1 MENHPPNRGMWNQ
14 EQSHTTRISQCFRIA
29 KRPSENAPNFSTPFP
44 QRSKDSMA
52 TESHPHRTSFSRIPL
67 MELSANTPPPPK
79 RLKLGFESSH
89 VVNPCGMMTTSFPS
103 PSFSL
108 DTEEVTNASDPF
120 VTPLKDALSYGGGCS
135 TSSLLDDEID
145 DSVLEEIDAICEQTV
160 RKAACQTPNT
170 SMTQTPTKDNYQS
183 NSSLLD
189 DDEIDDSV
197 LEEIDAICEQSA
209 RKIACQTPST
219 SVTQTSSKDN
229 KSSDL
234 KAEFDSRAVKMS
246 EPGSEVKLE
255 VSEETT
261 VAADPAL
268 ITSMP
273 EECSKYM
280 QSLNDR
286 QRDAACSD
294 ISTPLMVIA
303 GPGSGKTSTM
313 VGRVLVLLNEG
324 LHPSNI
330 LAMTFTTA
338 ATAEMRERI
347 GKSAGKK
354 AAKEITIS
362 TFHSFSLQLCRMHAD
377 KLQRTSEFSV
387 YGHGQQRRA
396 IIEAVRLY
404 EEGKNGS
411 STSGACESAE
421 GQSGAGAG
429 AVRPE
434 YAKDISKKWQ
444 KYVTQAKASGRTP
457 EECRKMGNEIGAKI
471 LGNYSDILKACDAL
485 DYHDLISCSVTLL
498 SDFPEVFK
506 ECQDTWKAIIV
517 DEFQDTST
525 MQYKLL
531 RMLGSHNHITIVG
544 DDDQSIFGFNGA
556 DSSGFESFRRDFPN
570 YKEVRLIKNYRS
582 SRHIVEAASSIIKN
596 NTKRCQ
602 SKSISSE
609 NSQGSKITVK
619 ECHNEEA
626 QCAFVI
632 DKIIEITNDGST
644 PCCSHGDIAILY
656 RRQVS
661 GKVFQNAF
669 RQRKIPFNVHG
680 VAFYRKKVVRII
692 LAMLRTTFPECDD
705 LSYRRVFKALL
716 PFEKEEKKRVID
728 HIDKISTSRKCSF
741 ISAATDIFS
750 AKISGTFKR
759 NQLTQ
764 GRKVLQT
771 LDMVAKLVDR
781 EQSLSA
787 VVTCV
792 ANMIPQKYLLEQRA
806 VVDNDGGKLLNED
819 NDLRSVLQYLMDDVA
834 EFLST
839 HCITTGEEVD
849 AIKEKKGCNQL
860 NSFINYISER
870 ETENFRLR
878 RHDNQNSVTLTT
890 IHQSKG
896 LEWDVVFIIKANDN
910 EIPLLHESN
919 GTASEGG
926 TSLEEERRL
935 LYVAMTRARKKLF
948 FLYVTVD
955 SNWQVL
961 QPSRFLKE
969 IPSHLLQVDFSIN
982 DCRQVHQNLPN
993 KTEQSVSNFGTELKH
1008 EDNKSTDN
1016 NMMNIPV
1023 DDATE
1028 ESLEAACALDGNN
1041 FLKRFDVEVRS
1052 VVSHLF
1058 HNWAKKQAFQ
1068 DPKRLI
1074 DKVRFVTG
1082 ERLASKKEKHKDVL
1096 RALKSSLT
1104 SEEAFQYAEH
1114 VLRWEKLPA
1123 DTRAHI
1129 MREKQEHF
1137 QKLRIENSMGTSEAT
1152 SKQISFLHSLG
1163 CTVVPTS
1170 RLHAS
1175 RLIEQYKSL

>member
-1 MENHPPNRGMWNQ
+1 MRRKMENHPPNRGMWNQ

-29 KRPSENAPNFSTPFP
+29 KRPSENAANSPTPFP
-44 QRSKDSMA
+44 KRSKESMG
-52 TESHPHRTSFSRIPL
+52 TESISHRSSFKRTPL
-67 MELSANTPPPPK
+67 MELSANTPPHK
-79 RLKLGFESSH
+79 RFKPGFESSR
-89 VVNPCGMMTTSFPS
+89 VGMCIPA
-103 PSFSL
+103 PDFSL
-108 DTEEVTNASDPF
+108 DKEVSADDRVSSDPF
-120 VTPLKDALSYGGGCS
+120 VTPLKDESVRVSLSYGGGCS

-145 DSVLEEIDAICEQTV
+145 DSILEEIDAICEQSV

-170 SMTQTPTKDNYQS
+170 SMTETPSRDYQS
-183 NSSLLD
+183 SSSLLD
-189 DDEIDDSV
+189 DDIDDSV
-197 LEEIDAICEQSA
+197 LEEIDAICEESA

-219 SVTQTSSKDN
+219 TSMTQTPSKDN

-234 KAEFDSRAVKMS
+234 EGGLDSRGVKMFKPDS
-246 EPGSEVKLE
+246 NVKLE
-255 VSEETT
+255 FNKETS

-324 LHPSNI
+324 LQPSNI

-411 STSGACESAE
+411 STSAACESAE
-421 GQSGAGAG
+421 GHSGAGAG
-429 AVRPE
+429 AVCPE
-434 YAKDISKKWQ
+434 YAKDRSKKWQ

-556 DSSGFESFRRDFPN
+556 DSSGFDSFRRDFPN
-570 YKEVRLIKNYRS
+570 YKE
-582 SRHIVEAASSIIKN
+582 
-596 NTKRCQ
+596 
-602 SKSISSE
+602 
-609 NSQGSKITVK
+609 ITVK

-632 DKIIEITNDGST
+632 DKIIEITNDASA

-680 VAFYRKKVVRII
+680 VAFYRKKVVRVI
-692 LAMLRTTFPECDD
+692 LAMLRTTFSECDD
-705 LSYRRVFKALL
+705 TSYRRVFKALL

-741 ISAATDIFS
+741 IIAANDIFS

-839 HCITTGEEVD
+839 HCTTTGEEVD
-849 AIKEKKGCNQL
+849 AIKKKKGCNQL

-969 IPSHLLQVDFSIN
+969 IPSHLLQGDLSIN
-982 DCRQVHQNLPN
+982 DCRKVHQNLPN
-993 KTEQSVSNFGTELKH
+993 KTEQSVSDFGTELKH
-1008 EDNKSTDN
+1008 EDNKPTDN

-1028 ESLEAACALDGNN
+1028 ESIEAACALNGNN

-1074 DKVRFVTG
+1074 DKVGFVIG
-1082 ERLASKKEKHKDVL
+1082 ERLAIKKEKHKGVL

-1104 SEEAFQYAEH
+1104 SDEAFQYAEH
-1114 VLRWEKLPA
+1114 VLRWEQLPA

-1129 MREKQEHF
+1129 VREKQEHF

-1152 SKQISFLHSLG
+1152 SKQIAFLHSLG

>member
-1 MENHPPNRGMWNQ
+1 MENHPPNRGIWNL
-14 EQSHTTRISQCFRIA
+14 EYSHGRISQNFRTA
-29 KRPSENAPNFSTPFP
+29 KPLFDRKRPSEDAATFSNPLP
-44 QRSKDSMA
+44 QRTKDSMG
-52 TESHPHRTSFSRIPL
+52 TESHVRHLNFDRIPL
-67 MELSANTPPPPK
+67 MELSANTPYK
-79 RLKLGFESSH
+79 RLKPAFEPSDDGYRR
-89 VVNPCGMMTTSFPS
+89 GMSIPS
-103 PSFSL
+103 PSFDL
-108 DTEEVTNASDPF
+108 NEEVVNAFQTEISANNGISSGSF
-120 VTPLKDALSYGGGCS
+120 VTPQKEPERVTLTYDCS
-135 TSSLLDDEID
+135 TSSLLDDEFD
-145 DSVLEEIDAICEQTV
+145 ESFLEEID
-160 RKAACQTPNT
+160 R
-170 SMTQTPTKDNYQS
+170 
-183 NSSLLD
+183 
-189 DDEIDDSV
+189 
-197 LEEIDAICEQSA
+197 ICEQSA
-209 RKIACQTPST
+209 RRKECQTPST
-219 SVTQTSSKDN
+219 SIALTPSQDDKN
-229 KSSDL
+229 SDL
-234 KAEFDSRAVKMS
+234 KAGLDSSAVEKP
-246 EPGSEVKLE
+246 EPNSNVKLE
-255 VSEETT
+255 LDEETT
-261 VAADPAL
+261 IAADPAL
-268 ITSMP
+268 ISCMP
-273 EECSKYM
+273 DECTKYM

-294 ISTPLMVIA
+294 VSTPLMVIA

-313 VGRVLVLLNEG
+313 VGRVLVMLNEG

-338 ATAEMRERI
+338 ATSEMRERI

-354 AAKEITIS
+354 AAKDITIS

-404 EEGKNGS
+404 EEEKKTGS
-411 STSGACESAE
+411 NTSGACESGE
-421 GQSGAGAG
+421 GQNGAGAG
-429 AVRPE
+429 AVCPE
-434 YAKDISKKWQ
+434 YARDISKKWQ
-444 KYVTQAKASGRTP
+444 KFVTQGKASGRTP

-471 LGNYSDILKACDAL
+471 LGNYNDILKACDAL

-556 DSSGFESFRRDFPN
+556 DSSGFDSFRRDFPN

-582 SRHIVEAASSIIKN
+582 SRHIVEAASSIIKK

-680 VAFYRKKVVRII
+680 VAFYRKKVVQII
-692 LAMLRTTFPECDD
+692 LAMLRTTLSECDD
-705 LSYRRVFKALL
+705 ASYRRVFKALL
-716 PFEKEEKKRVID
+716 PFEKEEKKRVTEY
-728 HIDKISTSRKCSF
+728 IDKISTSRKCSF
-741 ISAATDIFS
+741 ISAASDIFS

-759 NQLTQ
+759 NQLAQ

-771 LDMVAKLVDR
+771 LGMIAKLVNR

-792 ANMIPQKYLLEQRA
+792 ANMIPQKYLLEKRA

-834 EFLST
+834 EFIST
-839 HCITTGEEVD
+839 HCTTTGGEAD
-849 AIKEKKGCNQL
+849 AIQEKKGCNQL

-870 ETENFRLR
+870 ETENFRSR
-878 RHDNQNSVTLTT
+878 RHDNENSVTLTT

-896 LEWDVVFIIKANDN
+896 LEWDVVFIVKANEN
-910 EIPLLHESN
+910 EIPLLHESS
-919 GTASEGG
+919 GTASENG

-969 IPSHLLQVDFSIN
+969 IPGHLLQGDLSIS
-982 DCRQVHQNLPN
+982 DCRNVHQNLPN
-993 KTEQSVSNFGTELKH
+993 KTEQSVSNFGTEIKH
-1008 EDNKSTDN
+1008 EDYKPTDN
-1016 NMMNIPV
+1016 DVMNIQV
-1023 DDATE
+1023 DDATK
-1028 ESLEAACALDGNN
+1028 ESTEVAYGLDGNN

-1068 DPKRLI
+1068 EPKRLI
-1074 DKVRFVTG
+1074 DKVRFVIG
-1082 ERLASKKEKHKDVL
+1082 ERLAIKKEKHKDVL
-1096 RALKSSLT
+1096 RALKSSLA

-1114 VLRWEKLPA
+1114 VLRWEQLPA

-1152 SKQISFLHSLG
+1152 SKQIAFLQSLG

>member
-14 EQSHTTRISQCFRIA
+14 ENSHTRITQSFRIA
-29 KRPSENAPNFSTPFP
+29 KRPSENAANSSTPFP
-44 QRSKDSMA
+44 KRSKESMG
-52 TESHPHRTSFSRIPL
+52 TESISHRSSFKRTPL
-67 MELSANTPPPPK
+67 MELSANTPPHK
-79 RLKLGFESSH
+79 RFKPGFESSR
-89 VVNPCGMMTTSFPS
+89 VGMCIPA
-103 PSFSL
+103 PDFSL
-108 DTEEVTNASDPF
+108 DKEVSADDRVSSDPF
-120 VTPLKDALSYGGGCS
+120 VTPLKDESVRVSLSYGGGCS

-145 DSVLEEIDAICEQTV
+145 DSILEEIDAICEQSV

-170 SMTQTPTKDNYQS
+170 SMTETPSRDYQS
-183 NSSLLD
+183 SSSLLD
-189 DDEIDDSV
+189 DDIDDSV
-197 LEEIDAICEQSA
+197 LEEIDAICEESA

-219 SVTQTSSKDN
+219 TSMTQTPSKDN

-234 KAEFDSRAVKMS
+234 EGGLDSRGVKMFKPDS
-246 EPGSEVKLE
+246 NVKLE
-255 VSEETT
+255 FNKETS

-324 LHPSNI
+324 LQPSNI

-411 STSGACESAE
+411 STSAACESAE
-421 GQSGAGAG
+421 GHSGAGAG
-429 AVRPE
+429 AVCPE
-434 YAKDISKKWQ
+434 YAKDRSKKWQ

-556 DSSGFESFRRDFPN
+556 DSSGFDSFRRDFPN
-570 YKEVRLIKNYRS
+570 YKE
-582 SRHIVEAASSIIKN
+582 
-596 NTKRCQ
+596 
-602 SKSISSE
+602 
-609 NSQGSKITVK
+609 ITVK

-632 DKIIEITNDGST
+632 DKIIEITNDASA

-680 VAFYRKKVVRII
+680 VAFYRKKVVRVI
-692 LAMLRTTFPECDD
+692 LAMLRTTFSECDD
-705 LSYRRVFKALL
+705 TSYRRVFKALL

-741 ISAATDIFS
+741 IIAANDIFS

-839 HCITTGEEVD
+839 HCTTTGEEVD
-849 AIKEKKGCNQL
+849 AIKKKKGCNQL

-969 IPSHLLQVDFSIN
+969 IPSHLLQGDLSIN
-982 DCRQVHQNLPN
+982 DCRKVHQNLPN
-993 KTEQSVSNFGTELKH
+993 KTEQSVSDFGTELKH
-1008 EDNKSTDN
+1008 EDNKPTDN

-1028 ESLEAACALDGNN
+1028 ESIEAACALNGNN

-1074 DKVRFVTG
+1074 DKVGFVIG
-1082 ERLASKKEKHKDVL
+1082 ERLAIKKEKHKGVL

-1104 SEEAFQYAEH
+1104 SDEAFQYAEH
-1114 VLRWEKLPA
+1114 VLRWEQLPA

-1129 MREKQEHF
+1129 VREKQEHF

-1152 SKQISFLHSLG
+1152 SKQIAFLHSLG

>member
-1 MENHPPNRGMWNQ
+1 MENNPPNRGMWNQ
-14 EQSHTTRISQCFRIA
+14 EQSHTRITQSFRVA
-29 KRPSENAPNFSTPFP
+29 KRSSENASNFSTPFP
-44 QRSKDSMA
+44 KRIKESMA
-52 TESHPHRTSFSRIPL
+52 TESHSHRSSFSRIPL
-67 MELSANTPPPPK
+67 MELSANTPPPK
-79 RLKLGFESSH
+79 RLKPGFESSRAGG
-89 VVNPCGMMTTSFPS
+89 NPCGITSIPS

-108 DTEEVTNASDPF
+108 DKEVISASDPF
-120 VTPLKDALSYGGGCS
+120 VTPLKDESERAALSSYGGFS

-145 DSVLEEIDAICEQTV
+145 DSFLEEIDAICEQSV
-160 RKAACQTPNT
+160 RKAACPTPDT
-170 SMTQTPTKDNYQS
+170 SIVRTPSRDYQS

-189 DDEIDDSV
+189 DDIDDSV

-219 SVTQTSSKDN
+219 SMTQTPSKDK

-234 KAEFDSRAVKMS
+234 TAELDSRDVKVL
-246 EPGSEVKLE
+246 EPASEVKLE
-255 VSEETT
+255 LNEETN

-273 EECSKYM
+273 EECSKYL

-313 VGRVLVLLNEG
+313 VGRVLVLLSEG
-324 LHPSNI
+324 LQPSNI

-421 GQSGAGAG
+421 GLSGAGAG
-429 AVRPE
+429 AVCPE
-434 YAKDISKKWQ
+434 YAKDRSKKWQ

-471 LGNYSDILKACDAL
+471 LGNYSDILKACNAL

-556 DSSGFESFRRDFPN
+556 DSSGFDSFRRDFPN
-570 YKEVRLIKNYRS
+570 YKE
-582 SRHIVEAASSIIKN
+582 
-596 NTKRCQ
+596 
-602 SKSISSE
+602 
-609 NSQGSKITVK
+609 ITVK

-692 LAMLRTTFPECDD
+692 LAMLRTTLPECDD

-839 HCITTGEEVD
+839 HCTTTEEEVD
-849 AIKEKKGCNQL
+849 AVKEKKGCNQL

-969 IPSHLLQVDFSIN
+969 IPNHLLQGDLSIN
-982 DCRQVHQNLPN
+982 DCRQVHQNLSN

-1008 EDNKSTDN
+1008 EDDKPTEN

-1028 ESLEAACALDGNN
+1028 ESLEAACALNGNN

-1074 DKVRFVTG
+1074 DKVRFVIG
-1082 ERLASKKEKHKDVL
+1082 ERLAIKKEKHKDVL
-1096 RALKSSLT
+1096 RALKSSLI
-1104 SEEAFQYAEH
+1104 SDEAFQYAEH
-1114 VLRWEKLPA
+1114 VLRWEQLPA

-1152 SKQISFLHSLG
+1152 SKQIAFLHSLG

>member
-1 MENHPPNRGMWNQ
+1 MENHPPNRGIWNQ
-14 EQSHTTRISQCFRIA
+14 EYSNGRISQSFRIA
-29 KRPSENAPNFSTPFP
+29 KPLLDRKRPFENAANFSTPP
-44 QRSKDSMA
+44 QRIKDSMG
-52 TESHPHRTSFSRIPL
+52 TGSLVRQSSFSRIPL
-67 MELSANTPPPPK
+67 MELSENTPYK
-79 RLKLGFESSH
+79 RLKSGFESSD
-89 VVNPCGMMTTSFPS
+89 VSKPCGMSIPS
-103 PSFSL
+103 PRFGL
-108 DTEEVTNASDPF
+108 DEEVKNGFQTEGFADNGTSPGPF
-120 VTPLKDALSYGGGCS
+120 VTPLKEPERVTLSHGCS
-135 TSSLLDDEID
+135 TSSLLDDDID
-145 DSVLEEIDAICEQTV
+145 DSILEEIDAIFEQSAK
-160 RKAACQTPNT
+160 KAASQTPNI
-170 SMTQTPTKDNYQS
+170 SISQTP
-183 NSSLLD
+183 
-189 DDEIDDSV
+189 
-197 LEEIDAICEQSA
+197 
-209 RKIACQTPST
+209 
-219 SVTQTSSKDN
+219 SKDN
-229 KSSDL
+229 KNNDL
-234 KAEFDSRAVKMS
+234 MASLDSRAVNFS
-246 EPGSEVKLE
+246 EPESNAKLE
-255 VSEETT
+255 LNEETT
-261 VAADPAL
+261 ISADPAL
-268 ITSMP
+268 INCMP
-273 EECSKYM
+273 DECSKYM

-286 QRDAACSD
+286 QRDAACSE

-347 GKSAGKK
+347 GKFAGKK
-354 AAKEITIS
+354 AAKDITIS

-404 EEGKNGS
+404 EEEKKNGS
-411 STSGACESAE
+411 SISEACESVE
-421 GQSGAGAG
+421 GLNGAGAG
-429 AVRPE
+429 AVCPE
-434 YAKDISKKWQ
+434 YAKDRSKKWQ
-444 KYVTQAKASGRTP
+444 KYVTQGKASGRTP
-457 EECRKMGNEIGAKI
+457 EECCKMGNEIGAKI
-471 LGNYSDILKACDAL
+471 LGNYNDILKACNAL

-556 DSSGFESFRRDFPN
+556 DSSGINSFRRDFPN

-582 SRHIVEAASSIIKN
+582 SRYIVEAASSIIKN
-596 NTKRCQ
+596 NSKRCQ

-609 NSQGSKITVK
+609 NSQGSKAK
-619 ECHNEEA
+619 CHNEEA

-632 DKIIEITNDGST
+632 DKIAEITNDGST
-644 PCCSHGDIAILY
+644 PCCSYGDIAILY

-692 LAMLRTTFPECDD
+692 LAMLRTTFSDCDD
-705 LSYRRVFKALL
+705 ASYRRVFKALL
-716 PFEKEEKKRVID
+716 PFEKEEKKRVVE
-728 HIDKISTSRKCSF
+728 HIEKISTSRKCSF
-741 ISAATDIFS
+741 ISAANDIFR

-834 EFLST
+834 DFLST
-839 HCITTGEEVD
+839 HHSTNEEEVD
-849 AIKEKKGCNQL
+849 AIKEKKCCNQL
-860 NSFINYISER
+860 YSFISVISER
-870 ETENFRLR
+870 ETENFRSR
-878 RHDNQNSVTLTT
+878 RHDNENSVTLTT

-896 LEWDVVFIIKANDN
+896 LEWDVVFIVKANEN

-919 GTASEGG
+919 GTVSESG

-969 IPSHLLQVDFSIN
+969 IPGHLLQGDLSIN
-982 DCRQVHQNLPN
+982 DCRKVHQNLPN
-993 KTEQSVSNFGTELKH
+993 TTEQSVSNFGTEIKH
-1008 EDNKSTDN
+1008 EDNKPTDN
-1016 NMMNIPV
+1016 NAMNIPV

-1028 ESLEAACALDGNN
+1028 ESIEAAYALHGNI

-1058 HNWAKKQAFQ
+1058 HTWAKKQAFQ
-1068 DPKRLI
+1068 EPKRLI
-1074 DKVRFVTG
+1074 DKVRFVIG
-1082 ERLASKKEKHKDVL
+1082 ERLAIKKNKHKDVL
-1096 RALKSSLT
+1096 RALKSLLT
-1104 SEEAFQYAEH
+1104 SEEAFQYGEH
-1114 VLRWEKLPA
+1114 VLRWEQLPA

-1129 MREKQEHF
+1129 VREKQEHF

-1152 SKQISFLHSLG
+1152 SKQIAFLHSLG

>member
-1 MENHPPNRGMWNQ
+1 MENLPPNRGMWNQ
-14 EQSHTTRISQCFRIA
+14 EYSHGRISQSFRSTKPLFDR
-29 KRPSENAPNFSTPFP
+29 KRPLENAPNSSN
-44 QRSKDSMA
+44 QRTKESSMG
-52 TESHPHRTSFSRIPL
+52 TESLAHHTNFNRTPL
-67 MELSANTPPPPK
+67 MELSTNTPYK
-79 RLKLGFESSH
+79 RLKPAFESYADG
-89 VVNPCGMMTTSFPS
+89 NPCGLTTPPRFDLDKEIINEFQTEISGDNG
-103 PSFSL
+103 FSS
-108 DTEEVTNASDPF
+108 EAF
-120 VTPLKDALSYGGGCS
+120 VTPLKEPERVTLSYGCS
-135 TSSLLDDEID
+135 TS
-145 DSVLEEIDAICEQTV
+145 
-160 RKAACQTPNT
+160 
-170 SMTQTPTKDNYQS
+170 
-183 NSSLLD
+183 SSLLD
-189 DDEIDDSV
+189 DDIDDSI
-197 LEEIDAICEQSA
+197 LEEIDLICEQSA
-209 RKIACQTPST
+209 RKTACQTPST
-219 SVTQTSSKDN
+219 SINQTPSKDN
-229 KSSDL
+229 MSSDL
-234 KAEFDSRAVKMS
+234 KAGLDAMAVKKFEQDS
-246 EPGSEVKLE
+246 NVKLKLD
-255 VSEETT
+255 EETT
-261 VAADPAL
+261 IAADPAL
-268 ITSMP
+268 LNSMP
-273 EECSKYM
+273 DECSKYIM
-280 QSLNDR
+280 SLNDR
-286 QRDAACSD
+286 QRDAACSN

-324 LHPSNI
+324 LNPSNI

-338 ATAEMRERI
+338 ATSEMRERI

-354 AAKEITIS
+354 AAKDITIS

-404 EEGKNGS
+404 EEEKKNGS
-411 STSGACESAE
+411 KTSGACESGE
-421 GQSGAGAG
+421 VLNGAGAG
-429 AVRPE
+429 AVCPE
-434 YAKDISKKWQ
+434 YAKDLSKKWQ
-444 KYVTQAKASGRTP
+444 KFVTQGKASGKTP
-457 EECRKMGNEIGAKI
+457 EQCRKMGNEIGAKI
-471 LGNYSDILKACDAL
+471 LGNYNDILKACNAL

-556 DSSGFESFRRDFPN
+556 DSSGFDSFRRDFPN
-570 YKEVRLIKNYRS
+570 YKE
-582 SRHIVEAASSIIKN
+582 
-596 NTKRCQ
+596 
-602 SKSISSE
+602 
-609 NSQGSKITVK
+609 ITVK

-661 GKVFQNAF
+661 GKVFQNSF

-680 VAFYRKKVVRII
+680 VAFYRKKVVQII
-692 LAMLRTTFPECDD
+692 LAMLKTTFSECDD
-705 LSYRRVFKALL
+705 ASYRRVFKALL
-716 PFEKEEKKRVID
+716 PFEKEEKKRVIE
-728 HIDKISTSRKCSF
+728 HIEKISTSRKCSF
-741 ISAATDIFS
+741 ISAASDIFS

-759 NQLTQ
+759 SQLTQ

-839 HCITTGEEVD
+839 HCTTNEEEVD

-870 ETENFRLR
+870 ETENFRSR
-878 RHDNQNSVTLTT
+878 RKDNENSVTLTT

-896 LEWDVVFIIKANDN
+896 LEWDIVFIVKANEN

-919 GTASEGG
+919 GNASECG

-969 IPSHLLQVDFSIN
+969 IPGHLLQGDMSVNDF
-982 DCRQVHQNLPN
+982 RKFHENLPN
-993 KTEQSVSNFGTELKH
+993 KTEQSVSSFGTDIKH
-1008 EDNKSTDN
+1008 EESKLTDN
-1016 NMMNIPV
+1016 DVMNIPV
-1023 DDATE
+1023 DDASE
-1028 ESLEAACALDGNN
+1028 ESIAAYALNGNN

-1068 DPKRLI
+1068 EPKRLI
-1074 DKVRFVTG
+1074 DKVGFVIG
-1082 ERLASKKEKHKDVL
+1082 ERLAIKKNKHKDVL

-1114 VLRWEKLPA
+1114 VLRWEQLPA
-1123 DTRAHI
+1123 DTRAQI
-1129 MREKQEHF
+1129 VREKQEHF

-1152 SKQISFLHSLG
+1152 SKQIAFLHSLG

>member
-29 KRPSENAPNFSTPFP
+29 KRPSENAANSSTPFP

-52 TESHPHRTSFSRIPL
+52 TESHAHRSSFSRIPL
-67 MELSANTPPPPK
+67 MELSANTPPPK
-79 RLKLGFESSH
+79 LLKLGFESSH
-89 VVNPCGMMTTSFPS
+89 VGDPS

-108 DTEEVTNASDPF
+108 DKEVINAPHTADKRVSLDPF
-120 VTPLKDALSYGGGCS
+120 VTPLKDESERVSLSYGGGCS

-145 DSVLEEIDAICEQTV
+145 DSILEEIDAICEQSV

-170 SMTQTPTKDNYQS
+170 SMTETPSRDYQS

-189 DDEIDDSV
+189 DEFDDSV
-197 LEEIDAICEQSA
+197 LEEIDAICEESA
-209 RKIACQTPST
+209 RKIACQTTST
-219 SVTQTSSKDN
+219 TSMTQTPSKDN

-234 KAEFDSRAVKMS
+234 EGGLDSRGVKMFK
-246 EPGSEVKLE
+246 PDSEVKLE
-255 VSEETT
+255 LNEEAS

-324 LHPSNI
+324 LQPSNI

-429 AVRPE
+429 AVCPE
-434 YAKDISKKWQ
+434 YAKDRSKKWQ

-556 DSSGFESFRRDFPN
+556 DSSGFDSFRRDFPN
-570 YKEVRLIKNYRS
+570 YKE
-582 SRHIVEAASSIIKN
+582 
-596 NTKRCQ
+596 
-602 SKSISSE
+602 
-609 NSQGSKITVK
+609 ITVK

-692 LAMLRTTFPECDD
+692 LAMLRTTFSECDD
-705 LSYRRVFKALL
+705 ASYRRVFKALL

-741 ISAATDIFS
+741 ISAASDIFS

-771 LDMVAKLVDR
+771 LGMVAKLVDR

-806 VVDNDGGKLLNED
+806 VLDNDGGKLLNED

-839 HCITTGEEVD
+839 HCTTTGEEVE
-849 AIKEKKGCNQL
+849 ATKEKKGRNQL

-896 LEWDVVFIIKANDN
+896 LEWDVVFIIRANDN

-969 IPSHLLQVDFSIN
+969 IPSHLLQGDLSIN

-993 KTEQSVSNFGTELKH
+993 KTEQSVSDFGTELKH
-1008 EDNKSTDN
+1008 EDNKPTDK

-1028 ESLEAACALDGNN
+1028 ESLEAACALNGNN
-1041 FLKRFDVEVRS
+1041 FLKRFDVEARS

-1074 DKVRFVTG
+1074 DKVRFVIG
-1082 ERLASKKEKHKDVL
+1082 ERLAIKKEKHKDVL

-1104 SEEAFQYAEH
+1104 SDEAFQYAEH
-1114 VLRWEKLPA
+1114 VLRWEQLPA

-1152 SKQISFLHSLG
+1152 SKQIAFLHSLG

>member
-1 MENHPPNRGMWNQ
+1 MENLPPNRGMWNQ
-14 EQSHTTRISQCFRIA
+14 EYSLGRISQSFRSA
-29 KRPSENAPNFSTPFP
+29 KPLLHRKRPLENASNFSNPFP
-44 QRSKDSMA
+44 QRVKESSMGA
-52 TESHPHRTSFSRIPL
+52 ESVSHHGSFNRTPL
-67 MELSANTPPPPK
+67 MELSSNITPFK
-79 RLKLGFESSH
+79 RLKPGIESSDDGCSPPCGTSTPTFRLH
-89 VVNPCGMMTTSFPS
+89 LDEEVVNAFQ
-103 PSFSL
+103 
-108 DTEEVTNASDPF
+108 TEISGDVGISSDPF
-120 VTPLKDALSYGGGCS
+120 VTPLKQPERVTLSYGCS
-135 TSSLLDDEID
+135 S
-145 DSVLEEIDAICEQTV
+145 
-160 RKAACQTPNT
+160 
-170 SMTQTPTKDNYQS
+170 
-183 NSSLLD
+183 SSLLD
-189 DDEIDDSV
+189 DDIDDSI
-197 LEEIDAICEQSA
+197 LEEIDFICEQSA
-209 RKIACQTPST
+209 GKTACQTPST
-219 SVTQTSSKDN
+219 SVIQTPYNDN

-234 KAEFDSRAVKMS
+234 KASLDSRDVEKFVS
-246 EPGSEVKLE
+246 DSNVNLKLY
-255 VSEETT
+255 EETT
-261 VAADPAL
+261 AAADPAL
-268 ITSMP
+268 INSMP
-273 EECSKYM
+273 DECSKYM
-280 QSLNDR
+280 RSLNDR
-286 QRDAACSD
+286 QRDAACSN

-313 VGRVLVLLNEG
+313 VGRVLVLLSEG

-338 ATAEMRERI
+338 ATSEMRERI

-354 AAKEITIS
+354 AAKDITIS
-362 TFHSFSLQLCRMHAD
+362 TFHSFSLQLCRMHAE
-377 KLQRTSEFSV
+377 KLERTSEFSV
-387 YGHGQQRRA
+387 YGRGQQRRA

-404 EEGKNGS
+404 EEEKKNGS
-411 STSGACESAE
+411 KGSGACESGE
-421 GQSGAGAG
+421 GLNGAG
-429 AVRPE
+429 AVCPE
-434 YAKDISKKWQ
+434 YAKDLSKKWQ
-444 KYVTQAKASGRTP
+444 KFVTQGKASGKTP

-471 LGNYSDILKACDAL
+471 LGNYNNILKACDAL

-556 DSSGFESFRRDFPN
+556 DSSGFDSFRRDFPN

-582 SRHIVEAASSIIKN
+582 SRYIVEAASSIIKN

-609 NSQGSKITVK
+609 NSQGSKIIVK

-626 QCAFVI
+626 QCAYVI

-680 VAFYRKKVVRII
+680 VAFYRKKVVQII
-692 LAMLRTTFPECDD
+692 LAMLKTTFFECDD
-705 LSYRRVFKALL
+705 ASYRRVFKALL
-716 PFEKEEKKRVID
+716 PFEKEEKKRVIEY
-728 HIDKISTSRKCSF
+728 IEKISTSRKCSF
-741 ISAATDIFS
+741 ISAANDIFS

-759 NQLTQ
+759 SQLTQ

-787 VVTCV
+787 VITCV

-819 NDLRSVLQYLMDDVA
+819 NDLRSVLQYLMDDVS

-839 HCITTGEEVD
+839 HCTTTGGEVD
-849 AIKEKKGCNQL
+849 AVKENKGCNQL

-870 ETENFRLR
+870 ETENFRSR
-878 RHDNQNSVTLTT
+878 KHDNENSVTLTT

-896 LEWDVVFIIKANDN
+896 LEWDIVFIVKANEN

-919 GTASEGG
+919 GNSSESG

-969 IPSHLLQVDFSIN
+969 IPDHLLQGDFSVN
-982 DCRQVHQNLPN
+982 DCKRVQQNLPN
-993 KTEQSVSNFGTELKH
+993 KTEQSVSSSGTEEIKH
-1008 EDNKSTDN
+1008 EESKLTDN
-1016 NMMNIPV
+1016 DVMNIPEG
-1023 DDATE
+1023 DASE
-1028 ESLEAACALDGNN
+1028 ESIAAYALNGNS

-1068 DPKRLI
+1068 EPKRLI
-1074 DKVRFVTG
+1074 DKVRFVIG
-1082 ERLASKKEKHKDVL
+1082 ERLAIKKNKHKDVL
-1096 RALKSSLT
+1096 RTLKSSLS

-1114 VLRWEKLPA
+1114 VLRWEQLPA

-1129 MREKQEHF
+1129 VREKQEHF

-1152 SKQISFLHSLG
+1152 SKQIAFLHSLG
-1163 CTVVPTS
+1163 CTVTPTS

>member
-14 EQSHTTRISQCFRIA
+14 EQSHTRISQCFRIA
-29 KRPSENAPNFSTPFP
+29 KRPSENASNFSTPFP
-44 QRSKDSMA
+44 KRIKDSMA
-52 TESHPHRTSFSRIPL
+52 TESLPHRSSFSRIPL
-67 MELSANTPPPPK
+67 MELSANTPPHK

-89 VVNPCGMMTTSFPS
+89 VVNPCGMSCN
-103 PSFSL
+103 L
-108 DTEEVTNASDPF
+108 DKEVLDASRTDVSADSRVSSDPF
-120 VTPLKDALSYGGGCS
+120 VTPLKDESERVALSCGGCS

-145 DSVLEEIDAICEQTV
+145 DSILEEIDAICEQSV
-160 RKAACQTPNT
+160 RKATCQTPNT
-170 SMTQTPTKDNYQS
+170 SVTQTPSRDYQS
-183 NSSLLD
+183 SSSLL

-219 SVTQTSSKDN
+219 SMTRTPSKDD
-229 KSSDL
+229 KSSYL
-234 KAEFDSRAVKMS
+234 KAELDSRAVKMS
-246 EPGSEVKLE
+246 EPDSEVKLE
-255 VSEETT
+255 LNEETT

-324 LHPSNI
+324 LQPSNI

-377 KLQRTSEFSV
+377 KKQRLQRTSEFSV

-421 GQSGAGAG
+421 GLSGTGAG
-429 AVRPE
+429 AVCPE
-434 YAKDISKKWQ
+434 YAKDRSKKWQ

-457 EECRKMGNEIGAKI
+457 EECHKMGNEIGAKI

-556 DSSGFESFRRDFPN
+556 DSSGFDSFRRDFPN
-570 YKEVRLIKNYRS
+570 YKE
-582 SRHIVEAASSIIKN
+582 
-596 NTKRCQ
+596 
-602 SKSISSE
+602 
-609 NSQGSKITVK
+609 ITVK

-680 VAFYRKKVVRII
+680 VAFYRKKV
-692 LAMLRTTFPECDD
+692 
-705 LSYRRVFKALL
+705 
-716 PFEKEEKKRVID
+716 ID
-728 HIDKISTSRKCSF
+728 HIDKISSSRKCSF

-771 LDMVAKLVDR
+771 LGMVAKLVDR

-792 ANMIPQKYLLEQRA
+792 ANMIPQKYLLEKRA

-834 EFLST
+834 EFLSAR
-839 HCITTGEEVD
+839 CTTLGEEVD
-849 AIKEKKGCNQL
+849 TIKEKKVCNQL
-860 NSFINYISER
+860 NSFIDYISER

-878 RHDNQNSVTLTT
+878 RHDNENSVTLTT

-969 IPSHLLQVDFSIN
+969 IPSHLLQGDVSIN
-982 DCRQVHQNLPN
+982 DCRQVHQN
-993 KTEQSVSNFGTELKH
+993 KTEQSVSNSGTELKH
-1008 EDNKSTDN
+1008 EDNKPTDN

-1023 DDATE
+1023 DDVTE
-1028 ESLEAACALDGNN
+1028 ESLEAACALNGNN

-1074 DKVRFVTG
+1074 DKVRFVIG
-1082 ERLASKKEKHKDVL
+1082 ERLAIKKEKHKDVL

-1114 VLRWEKLPA
+1114 VLRWEQLPA

-1152 SKQISFLHSLG
+1152 SKQIAFLHSLG

>member
-14 EQSHTTRISQCFRIA
+14 ESSHDRISQSFRIA
-29 KRPSENAPNFSTPFP
+29 KPLLDRKRPPENAANFSNPFP
-44 QRSKDSMA
+44 QRRKDSMG
-52 TESHPHRTSFSRIPL
+52 TESIAHHGSFNRIPL
-67 MELSANTPPPPK
+67 IELSTNTPYK
-79 RLKLGFESSH
+79 RLKLGFESSDDAY
-89 VVNPCGMMTTSFPS
+89 PCGLSTPPPRFD
-103 PSFSL
+103 L
-108 DTEEVTNASDPF
+108 DQEVINAFQTEISGKDGISSEAF
-120 VTPLKDALSYGGGCS
+120 VTPLKEPERVTLSYGCS
-135 TSSLLDDEID
+135 TSSLLDDDID
-145 DSVLEEIDAICEQTV
+145 DSILKEIDF
-160 RKAACQTPNT
+160 
-170 SMTQTPTKDNYQS
+170 
-183 NSSLLD
+183 
-189 DDEIDDSV
+189 
-197 LEEIDAICEQSA
+197 ICEQSA
-209 RKIACQTPST
+209 GKIACQTPST
-219 SVTQTSSKDN
+219 KDN
-229 KSSDL
+229 KSSDI
-234 KAEFDSRAVKMS
+234 KASLDLTAVKKF
-246 EPGSEVKLE
+246 EPDSDVKLKLN
-255 VSEETT
+255 EETT
-261 VAADPAL
+261 IAADPAL
-268 ITSMP
+268 INCMP
-273 EECSKYM
+273 DECSKYI

-324 LHPSNI
+324 LQPSNI

-338 ATAEMRERI
+338 ATSEMRERI

-354 AAKEITIS
+354 AAKDITIS

-387 YGHGQQRRA
+387 YGRGQQRRA

-404 EEGKNGS
+404 EEEKKNGS
-411 STSGACESAE
+411 RTSGACETGE
-421 GQSGAGAG
+421 GLNGAG
-429 AVRPE
+429 AVCPE
-434 YAKDISKKWQ
+434 YVKDRSKQWQ
-444 KYVTQAKASGRTP
+444 KYVTQGKASGRTP

-471 LGNYSDILKACDAL
+471 LGNYNDILKACNAL

-556 DSSGFESFRRDFPN
+556 DSSGFDSFRRDFPN

-582 SRHIVEAASSIIKN
+582 SRHIVEAASAIIKN

-609 NSQGSKITVK
+609 NSQGSKIAVK

-632 DKIIEITNDGST
+632 DKIIELTNDGSM

-669 RQRKIPFNVHG
+669 RQRKIPFNIHG

-692 LAMLRTTFPECDD
+692 LAMLRTTFSECDD
-705 LSYRRVFKALL
+705 ASYRRVFKALL
-716 PFEKEEKKRVID
+716 PFEKEEKKRVIE

-741 ISAATDIFS
+741 ISAASDIFG

-759 NQLTQ
+759 SQLTQ

-806 VVDNDGGKLLNED
+806 VVDNDGGKMLNED

-839 HCITTGEEVD
+839 HCTTTGGEAD

-860 NSFINYISER
+860 DSFINYISER
-870 ETENFRLR
+870 EAENFRSR
-878 RHDNQNSVTLTT
+878 RHDNENSVTLTT

-896 LEWDVVFIIKANDN
+896 LEWDIVFIVKANDN
-910 EIPLLHESN
+910 EIPLLHEAN
-919 GTASEGG
+919 GNASECG

-969 IPSHLLQVDFSIN
+969 IPGHLLQGDLNLN
-982 DCRQVHQNLPN
+982 DCKKVHQNLPN
-993 KTEQSVSNFGTELKH
+993 KTEQSVSSFGTEIKH
-1008 EDNKSTDN
+1008 EESKLTDN
-1016 NMMNIPV
+1016 DVMNIPV
-1023 DDATE
+1023 DDVSE
-1028 ESLEAACALDGNN
+1028 ESIEVAYAFNGNN

-1068 DPKRLI
+1068 EPKRLI
-1074 DKVRFVTG
+1074 DKVGFVIG
-1082 ERLASKKEKHKDVL
+1082 ERLAIKKNKHKDVL

-1114 VLRWEKLPA
+1114 VLRWEQLPA

-1129 MREKQEHF
+1129 VREKQEHF
-1137 QKLRIENSMGTSEAT
+1137 QKLRIENSMNTSEAT
-1152 SKQISFLHSLG
+1152 SKQIAFLHSLG
-1163 CTVVPTS
+1163 CTVAPTS

>member
-1 MENHPPNRGMWNQ
+1 MENHPPNRGMRNQ
-14 EQSHTTRISQCFRIA
+14 EHSHTRISQCFRVA
-29 KRPSENAPNFSTPFP
+29 KRPSENASNFSTPFP
-44 QRSKDSMA
+44 KRIKESMA
-52 TESHPHRTSFSRIPL
+52 TESLPHTFKRVPL
-67 MELSANTPPPPK
+67 MELSTNTTPHK
-79 RLKLGFESSH
+79 RLKVGFESSH
-89 VVNPCGMMTTSFPS
+89 VGGVSIPS
-103 PSFSL
+103 PDFSL
-108 DTEEVTNASDPF
+108 DKEVLDASRSEVSSDTF
-120 VTPLKDALSYGGGCS
+120 VTPLKEESERVSLSYGGCS

-145 DSVLEEIDAICEQTV
+145 DSI
-160 RKAACQTPNT
+160 
-170 SMTQTPTKDNYQS
+170 
-183 NSSLLD
+183 
-189 DDEIDDSV
+189 

-209 RKIACQTPST
+209 RKIAKIACQTPST
-219 SVTQTSSKDN
+219 SINLTPLKDN
-229 KSSDL
+229 ECSDL
-234 KAEFDSRAVKMS
+234 KVDLGFSAVKMS
-246 EPGSEVKLE
+246 EPDSEVKLE
-255 VSEETT
+255 LNEEAT

-268 ITSMP
+268 INSMP

-313 VGRVLVLLNEG
+313 VGRVLVLLSEG
-324 LHPSNI
+324 LLPSNI

-411 STSGACESAE
+411 STSVACESAE
-421 GQSGAGAG
+421 ALNGAGAG
-429 AVRPE
+429 AVCPE
-434 YAKDISKKWQ
+434 YVKDRSKKWQ
-444 KYVTQAKASGRTP
+444 KYVTQAKASGRTS

-471 LGNYSDILKACDAL
+471 LGNYSDILKECDAL

-556 DSSGFESFRRDFPN
+556 DSSGFDSFRRDFPN

-602 SKSISSE
+602 SKSISAE
-609 NSQGSKITVK
+609 NSQGSKVTVK

-632 DKIIEITNDGST
+632 DKIIEMTNDASM

-680 VAFYRKKVVRII
+680 VAFYRKKVVVRII
-692 LAMLRTTFPECDD
+692 LAMLRTTFSECDD
-705 LSYRRVFKALL
+705 ASYRRVFKALL

-741 ISAATDIFS
+741 ILAASDIFS

-771 LDMVAKLVDR
+771 LDMIAKLVDR

-792 ANMIPQKYLLEQRA
+792 ANMIPQKYLLEKRA

-834 EFLST
+834 EFIST
-839 HCITTGEEVD
+839 YCTTTGEEVD
-849 AIKEKKGCNQL
+849 EIKEKKGCNQL
-860 NSFINYISER
+860 NSFVNYISER

-878 RHDNQNSVTLTT
+878 RHDNENSVTLTT

-969 IPSHLLQVDFSIN
+969 IPSHLLQGDLSIN
-982 DCRQVHQNLPN
+982 DCRQVNQNLPN

-1008 EDNKSTDN
+1008 EDNKPTDN

-1028 ESLEAACALDGNN
+1028 ESIEAACALNGNN

-1074 DKVRFVTG
+1074 DKVRFVVG
-1082 ERLASKKEKHKDVL
+1082 ERLAIKKEKHKDVL
-1096 RALKSSLT
+1096 RELKSSLT

-1152 SKQISFLHSLG
+1152 SKQIAFLHSLG

>member
-1 MENHPPNRGMWNQ
+1 MENHPPNRGIWNQ
-14 EQSHTTRISQCFRIA
+14 EYSHGRISQSFRIA
-29 KRPSENAPNFSTPFP
+29 KPLLDRKRPSEDAANFSYPSP
-44 QRSKDSMA
+44 QRIKDSMGGG
-52 TESHPHRTSFSRIPL
+52 SHVRHSNSNRIPL
-67 MELSANTPPPPK
+67 MELSENTPHK
-79 RLKLGFESSH
+79 RLKLGVESSDDGYPRG
-89 VVNPCGMMTTSFPS
+89 VSIPS
-103 PSFSL
+103 HRCDL
-108 DTEEVTNASDPF
+108 DEEITNASQTGNGISPDSF
-120 VTPLKDALSYGGGCS
+120 VTPLKEPERVTLSYDCS
-135 TSSLLDDEID
+135 TSSLLDDD
-145 DSVLEEIDAICEQTV
+145 DFDESILAEIDAIIEQSA

-170 SMTQTPTKDNYQS
+170 SMTQTP
-183 NSSLLD
+183 SSD
-189 DDEIDDSV
+189 D
-197 LEEIDAICEQSA
+197 
-209 RKIACQTPST
+209 K
-219 SVTQTSSKDN
+219 N
-229 KSSDL
+229 SDL
-234 KAEFDSRAVKMS
+234 KASFVSNAVDFHEQDSNAKV
-246 EPGSEVKLE
+246 ELN
-255 VSEETT
+255 EETT
-261 VAADPAL
+261 IAADPAS
-268 ITSMP
+268 INIMP
-273 EECSKYM
+273 DECSKYM

-286 QRDAACSD
+286 QRDAACSN
-294 ISTPLMVIA
+294 IATPLMVIA

-338 ATAEMRERI
+338 ATSEMRERI

-404 EEGKNGS
+404 EEEKKNGC
-411 STSGACESAE
+411 STSGACE
-421 GQSGAGAG
+421 GMNGAGAG
-429 AVRPE
+429 AVCPE
-434 YAKDISKKWQ
+434 YAKDLSKKWQ
-444 KYVTQAKASGRTP
+444 KYVTQGKASGRTP

-471 LGNYSDILKACDAL
+471 LGNYNDILKACNAL

-506 ECQDTWKAIIV
+506 ECQETWKAIIV

-531 RMLGSHNHITIVG
+531 RMLGTHNHITIVG

-556 DSSGFESFRRDFPN
+556 DSSGFDSFRRDFPN

-609 NSQGSKITVK
+609 NSQGSKASFELITVK

-626 QCAFVI
+626 QCAYVI
-632 DKIIEITNDGST
+632 DKIMEITSDGST
-644 PCCSHGDIAILY
+644 PRSHGDIAILY

-669 RQRKIPFNVHG
+669 RERKIPFNVHG

-692 LAMLRTTFPECDD
+692 LAMLRTTFSECDD
-705 LSYRRVFKALL
+705 ASYRRVFKALL
-716 PFEKEEKKRVID
+716 PFEKEEKKKVIE

-741 ISAATDIFS
+741 ISAASDIFS

-834 EFLST
+834 EFIST
-839 HCITTGEEVD
+839 HCTTTGEEVD
-849 AIKEKKGCNQL
+849 GIKEKKGCNQL

-870 ETENFRLR
+870 ETENFRSR
-878 RHDNQNSVTLTT
+878 RHNNENSVTLTT

-896 LEWDVVFIIKANDN
+896 LEWDVVFIVKANEN

-919 GTASEGG
+919 GTASESG

-955 SNWQVL
+955 SNWQML

-969 IPSHLLQVDFSIN
+969 IPGHLLQGDLSIN
-982 DCRQVHQNLPN
+982 DCRKVHQNLPN
-993 KTEQSVSNFGTELKH
+993 KTEQSVSNFGTEIKH
-1008 EDNKSTDN
+1008 EDIKPADN
-1016 NMMNIPV
+1016 DMMNIPV

-1028 ESLEAACALDGNN
+1028 ESIQAAYTSNGNN

-1074 DKVRFVTG
+1074 DKVRFVIG
-1082 ERLASKKEKHKDVL
+1082 ERLAIKKNKHKDVL

-1114 VLRWEKLPA
+1114 VLRWEQLPA

-1129 MREKQEHF
+1129 VREKQEHF

-1152 SKQISFLHSLG
+1152 SKQIAFLHSLG

>member
-1 MENHPPNRGMWNQ
+1 MENNPRTEECGIKSRVIPDHSKLQGRGKVI
-14 EQSHTTRISQCFRIA
+14 T
-29 KRPSENAPNFSTPFP
+29 ENASNFSTPFP
-44 QRSKDSMA
+44 K
-52 TESHPHRTSFSRIPL
+52 RIPL
-67 MELSANTPPPPK
+67 MELSANTPPPK
-79 RLKLGFESSH
+79 RLKPGFESSRAGG
-89 VVNPCGMMTTSFPS
+89 NPCGITSIPS

-108 DTEEVTNASDPF
+108 DKEVISASDPF
-120 VTPLKDALSYGGGCS
+120 VTPLKDESERAALSSYGGFS

-145 DSVLEEIDAICEQTV
+145 DSFLEEIDAICEQSV
-160 RKAACQTPNT
+160 RKAACPTPDT
-170 SMTQTPTKDNYQS
+170 SIVRTPSRDYQS

-189 DDEIDDSV
+189 DDIDDSV

-219 SVTQTSSKDN
+219 SMTQTPSKDK

-234 KAEFDSRAVKMS
+234 TAELDSRDVKVL
-246 EPGSEVKLE
+246 EPASEVKLE
-255 VSEETT
+255 LNEETN

-273 EECSKYM
+273 EECSKYL

-313 VGRVLVLLNEG
+313 VGRVLVLLSEG
-324 LHPSNI
+324 LQPSNI

-421 GQSGAGAG
+421 GLSGAGAG
-429 AVRPE
+429 AVCPE
-434 YAKDISKKWQ
+434 YAKDRSKKWQ

-471 LGNYSDILKACDAL
+471 LGNYSDILKACNAL

-556 DSSGFESFRRDFPN
+556 DSSGFDSFRRDFPN
-570 YKEVRLIKNYRS
+570 YKE
-582 SRHIVEAASSIIKN
+582 
-596 NTKRCQ
+596 
-602 SKSISSE
+602 
-609 NSQGSKITVK
+609 ITVK

-692 LAMLRTTFPECDD
+692 LAMLRTTLPECDD

-839 HCITTGEEVD
+839 HCTTTEEEVD
-849 AIKEKKGCNQL
+849 AVKEKKGCNQL

-969 IPSHLLQVDFSIN
+969 IPNHLLQGDLSIN
-982 DCRQVHQNLPN
+982 DCRQVHQNLSN

-1008 EDNKSTDN
+1008 EDDKPTEN

-1028 ESLEAACALDGNN
+1028 ESLEAACALNGNN

-1074 DKVRFVTG
+1074 DKVRFVIG
-1082 ERLASKKEKHKDVL
+1082 ERLAIKKEKHKDVL
-1096 RALKSSLT
+1096 RALKSSLI
-1104 SEEAFQYAEH
+1104 SDEAFQYAEH
-1114 VLRWEKLPA
+1114 VLRWEQLPA

-1152 SKQISFLHSLG
+1152 SKQIAFLHSLG

>member
-1 MENHPPNRGMWNQ
+1 
-14 EQSHTTRISQCFRIA
+14 
-29 KRPSENAPNFSTPFP
+29 
-44 QRSKDSMA
+44 MA
-52 TESHPHRTSFSRIPL
+52 TESLPHRSSFSRIPL
-67 MELSANTPPPPK
+67 MELSANTPPHK

-89 VVNPCGMMTTSFPS
+89 VVNPCGMSCN
-103 PSFSL
+103 L
-108 DTEEVTNASDPF
+108 DKEVLDASRTDVSADSRVSSDPF
-120 VTPLKDALSYGGGCS
+120 VTPLKDESERVALSCGGCS

-145 DSVLEEIDAICEQTV
+145 DSILEEIDAICEQSV
-160 RKAACQTPNT
+160 RKATCQTPNT
-170 SMTQTPTKDNYQS
+170 SVTQTPSRDYQS
-183 NSSLLD
+183 SSSLL

-219 SVTQTSSKDN
+219 SMTRTPSKDD
-229 KSSDL
+229 KSSYL
-234 KAEFDSRAVKMS
+234 KAELDSRAVKMS
-246 EPGSEVKLE
+246 EPDSEVKLE
-255 VSEETT
+255 LNEETT

-324 LHPSNI
+324 LQPSNI

-421 GQSGAGAG
+421 GLSGTGAG
-429 AVRPE
+429 AVCPE
-434 YAKDISKKWQ
+434 YAKDRSKKWQ

-457 EECRKMGNEIGAKI
+457 EECHKMGNEIGAKI

-556 DSSGFESFRRDFPN
+556 DSSGFDSFRRDFPN

-692 LAMLRTTFPECDD
+692 LAMLRTTFSECDD
-705 LSYRRVFKALL
+705 ASYRRVFKALL

-728 HIDKISTSRKCSF
+728 HIDKISSSRKCSF

-771 LDMVAKLVDR
+771 LGMVAKLVDR

-792 ANMIPQKYLLEQRA
+792 ANMIPQKYLLEKRA

-834 EFLST
+834 EFLSAR
-839 HCITTGEEVD
+839 CTTLGEEVD
-849 AIKEKKGCNQL
+849 TIKEKKVCNQL
-860 NSFINYISER
+860 NSFIDYISER

-878 RHDNQNSVTLTT
+878 RHDNENSVTLTT

-969 IPSHLLQVDFSIN
+969 IPSHLLQGDVSIN
-982 DCRQVHQNLPN
+982 DCRQVHQN
-993 KTEQSVSNFGTELKH
+993 KTEQSVSNSGTELKH
-1008 EDNKSTDN
+1008 EDNKPTDN

-1023 DDATE
+1023 DDVTE
-1028 ESLEAACALDGNN
+1028 ESLEAACALNGNN

-1074 DKVRFVTG
+1074 DKVRFVIG
-1082 ERLASKKEKHKDVL
+1082 ERLAIKKEKHKDVL

-1114 VLRWEKLPA
+1114 VLRWEQLPA

-1152 SKQISFLHSLG
+1152 SKQIAFLHSLG

>member
-1 MENHPPNRGMWNQ
+1 MENLPPNRGMWNQ
-14 EQSHTTRISQCFRIA
+14 EYTPGRLSQSFRSVKPLLDR
-29 KRPSENAPNFSTPFP
+29 KRPLENAAHFSNPFP
-44 QRSKDSMA
+44 QRVKESSMG
-52 TESHPHRTSFSRIPL
+52 TESVTHHGSSFNRIPL
-67 MELSANTPPPPK
+67 MELSANNTPYK
-79 RLKLGFESSH
+79 RLKPGI
-89 VVNPCGMMTTSFPS
+89 GS
-103 PSFSL
+103 PDDGCYPPPRGVSTPTPKFDL
-108 DTEEVTNASDPF
+108 DEEVINAFQTEISRNDGVSSDPF
-120 VTPLKDALSYGGGCS
+120 VTPLKQPERVTLSYGCP
-135 TSSLLDDEID
+135 SS
-145 DSVLEEIDAICEQTV
+145 
-160 RKAACQTPNT
+160 
-170 SMTQTPTKDNYQS
+170 
-183 NSSLLD
+183 SSLLD
-189 DDEIDDSV
+189 DDDLDDSILQEID
-197 LEEIDAICEQSA
+197 LIFEQSA
-209 RKIACQTPST
+209 RKTACETPST
-219 SVTQTSSKDN
+219 SINQIPYKDD

-234 KAEFDSRAVKMS
+234 KGTLDSRDVEKFVS
-246 EPGSEVKLE
+246 DSNVNSKLN
-255 VSEETT
+255 EEEAT

-268 ITSMP
+268 INSMP
-273 EECSKYM
+273 DECSKYLL
-280 QSLNDR
+280 SLNDR
-286 QRDAACSD
+286 QRDAACSN

-338 ATAEMRERI
+338 ATSEMRERI

-362 TFHSFSLQLCRMHAD
+362 TFHSFSLQLCRMHAE
-377 KLQRTSEFSV
+377 KLERTSEFSV

-404 EEGKNGS
+404 EEEKKNGS
-411 STSGACESAE
+411 KASGACESGE
-421 GQSGAGAG
+421 GLNGAGAG
-429 AVRPE
+429 AVCPE
-434 YAKDISKKWQ
+434 YAKDLSKKWQ
-444 KYVTQAKASGRTP
+444 KFVTQGKASGKTP

-471 LGNYSDILKACDAL
+471 LGNYNDILKACDAL

-556 DSSGFESFRRDFPN
+556 DSSGFDSFRRDFPN

-626 QCAFVI
+626 QCAYVI
-632 DKIIEITNDGST
+632 DKIIEITNDDST

-692 LAMLRTTFPECDD
+692 LAMLKTTFSECDD
-705 LSYRRVFKALL
+705 ASYRRVFKALL
-716 PFEKEEKKRVID
+716 PFEKEEKKKVIE
-728 HIDKISTSRKCSF
+728 HIEKISTSRKCSF
-741 ISAATDIFS
+741 ISAASDIFS

-759 NQLTQ
+759 SQLTQ
-764 GRKVLQT
+764 GRKILQT

-787 VVTCV
+787 VITCV
-792 ANMIPQKYLLEQRA
+792 ANMIPLKYLLEQRA
-806 VVDNDGGKLLNED
+806 IVDNDGGKLLNED
-819 NDLRSVLQYLMDDVA
+819 NDLRSVIQYLLDDVA
-834 EFLST
+834 EFLSA
-839 HCITTGEEVD
+839 HCTTTGGEVD
-849 AIKEKKGCNQL
+849 AIKESKGCKHL

-870 ETENFRLR
+870 ETENFRSR
-878 RHDNQNSVTLTT
+878 KHDNENSVTLTT

-896 LEWDVVFIIKANDN
+896 LEWDIVFIIKANEN

-919 GTASEGG
+919 GNSSESG

-969 IPSHLLQVDFSIN
+969 IPDHLLQGDFSVN
-982 DCRQVHQNLPN
+982 DCGKVHQNLPN
-993 KTEQSVSNFGTELKH
+993 KTDQSVSSFGSEELKH
-1008 EDNKSTDN
+1008 EESKLTENDV
-1016 NMMNIPV
+1016 MNIPA
-1023 DDATE
+1023 DDASE
-1028 ESLEAACALDGNN
+1028 ESIAAYALNGNN

-1058 HNWAKKQAFQ
+1058 HSWAKKRAFQ
-1068 DPKRLI
+1068 EPKRLI
-1074 DKVRFVTG
+1074 DKVKFVIG
-1082 ERLASKKEKHKDVL
+1082 ERLAIKKNKHKDVL
-1096 RALKSSLT
+1096 RALKSLLT
-1104 SEEAFQYAEH
+1104 SEEAFQYVEH
-1114 VLRWEKLPA
+1114 VLRWEQLPA

-1129 MREKQEHF
+1129 VREKQEHF

-1152 SKQISFLHSLG
+1152 TKQIAFLHSLG
-1163 CTVVPTS
+1163 CTVTPTS

>member
-29 KRPSENAPNFSTPFP
+29 KRPSENAANSPTPFP
-44 QRSKDSMA
+44 KRSKESMG
-52 TESHPHRTSFSRIPL
+52 TESISHRSSFKRTPL
-67 MELSANTPPPPK
+67 MELSANTPPHK
-79 RLKLGFESSH
+79 RFKPGFESSR
-89 VVNPCGMMTTSFPS
+89 VGMCIPA
-103 PSFSL
+103 PDFSL
-108 DTEEVTNASDPF
+108 DKEVSADDRVSSDPF
-120 VTPLKDALSYGGGCS
+120 VTPLKDESVRVSLSYGGGCS

-145 DSVLEEIDAICEQTV
+145 DSILEEIDAICEQSV

-170 SMTQTPTKDNYQS
+170 SMTETPSRDYQS
-183 NSSLLD
+183 SSSLLD
-189 DDEIDDSV
+189 DDIDDSV
-197 LEEIDAICEQSA
+197 LEEIDAICEESA

-219 SVTQTSSKDN
+219 TSMTQTPSKDN

-234 KAEFDSRAVKMS
+234 EGGLDSRGVKMFKPDS
-246 EPGSEVKLE
+246 NVKLE
-255 VSEETT
+255 FNKETS

-324 LHPSNI
+324 LQPSNI

-411 STSGACESAE
+411 STSAACESAE
-421 GQSGAGAG
+421 GHSGAGAG
-429 AVRPE
+429 AVCPE
-434 YAKDISKKWQ
+434 YAKDRSKKWQ

-556 DSSGFESFRRDFPN
+556 DSSGFDSFRRDFPN
-570 YKEVRLIKNYRS
+570 YKE
-582 SRHIVEAASSIIKN
+582 
-596 NTKRCQ
+596 
-602 SKSISSE
+602 
-609 NSQGSKITVK
+609 ITVK

-632 DKIIEITNDGST
+632 DKIIEITNDASA

-680 VAFYRKKVVRII
+680 VAFYRKKVVRVI
-692 LAMLRTTFPECDD
+692 LAMLRTTFSECDD
-705 LSYRRVFKALL
+705 TSYRRVFKALL

-741 ISAATDIFS
+741 IIAANDIFS

-764 GRKVLQT
+764 GRKVFQT

-839 HCITTGEEVD
+839 HCTTTGEEVD
-849 AIKEKKGCNQL
+849 AIKKKKGCNQL

-926 TSLEEERRL
+926 ASLEEERRL

-969 IPSHLLQVDFSIN
+969 IPSHLLQGDLSIN

-993 KTEQSVSNFGTELKH
+993 KTEQSVSDFGTELKH
-1008 EDNKSTDN
+1008 EDNKPTDK

-1028 ESLEAACALDGNN
+1028 ESLEAACALNGNN
-1041 FLKRFDVEVRS
+1041 FLKRFDVEARS

-1074 DKVRFVTG
+1074 DKVRFVIG
-1082 ERLASKKEKHKDVL
+1082 ERLAIKKEKHKDVL

-1104 SEEAFQYAEH
+1104 SDEAFQYAEH
-1114 VLRWEKLPA
+1114 VLRWEQLPA

-1152 SKQISFLHSLG
+1152 SKQIAFLHSLG

>member
-14 EQSHTTRISQCFRIA
+14 EHSHTTRISQCFRIA
-29 KRPSENAPNFSTPFP
+29 KRLSENAANSSTPFP
-44 QRSKDSMA
+44 KRSKESMGS
-52 TESHPHRTSFSRIPL
+52 ESTSHHSSFKRTPL
-67 MELSANTPPPPK
+67 MELSANTPPHK
-79 RLKLGFESSH
+79 RFKPGFESSH
-89 VVNPCGMMTTSFPS
+89 VGMSIPA
-103 PSFSL
+103 PDFSL
-108 DTEEVTNASDPF
+108 DKEVLDASRSEVSADDRVSSDPF
-120 VTPLKDALSYGGGCS
+120 VTPLKDESERVTLSYGGGCS

-145 DSVLEEIDAICEQTV
+145 DSILEEIDAICEQSV
-160 RKAACQTPNT
+160 RKAACQTPDT
-170 SMTQTPTKDNYQS
+170 SMTEAPSRDYQS

-189 DDEIDDSV
+189 DELDDSV

-219 SVTQTSSKDN
+219 SMTQTPSKDN

-234 KAEFDSRAVKMS
+234 EGGLDSRGVKMS
-246 EPGSEVKLE
+246 EPDSEVKLE
-255 VSEETT
+255 YEEAT

-324 LHPSNI
+324 LQPSNI

-396 IIEAVRLY
+396 IIEATRLY
-404 EEGKNGS
+404 EVGKNGS

-429 AVRPE
+429 AVCPE
-434 YAKDISKKWQ
+434 YAKDRSKKWQ

-556 DSSGFESFRRDFPN
+556 DSSGFDSFRRDFPN
-570 YKEVRLIKNYRS
+570 YKE
-582 SRHIVEAASSIIKN
+582 
-596 NTKRCQ
+596 
-602 SKSISSE
+602 
-609 NSQGSKITVK
+609 ITVK

-692 LAMLRTTFPECDD
+692 LAMLRTTFSECDD
-705 LSYRRVFKALL
+705 TSYRRVFKALL

-741 ISAATDIFS
+741 IIAANDIFS

-759 NQLTQ
+759 SQLTQ

-787 VVTCV
+787 VVTYV

-839 HCITTGEEVD
+839 HCTTTGEEVD

-969 IPSHLLQVDFSIN
+969 IPSHLLQVQNSGDLSTN
-982 DCRQVHQNLPN
+982 DCRKIHQNLPN

-1008 EDNKSTDN
+1008 EDNEPTDN

-1028 ESLEAACALDGNN
+1028 ESLEAACALNGNN

-1074 DKVRFVTG
+1074 DKVRFVIG
-1082 ERLASKKEKHKDVL
+1082 ERLAIKKEKHKEVL

-1114 VLRWEKLPA
+1114 VLRWEQLPA

-1152 SKQISFLHSLG
+1152 SKQIAFLHSLG

>member
-1 MENHPPNRGMWNQ
+1 MENHPPNRGIWNQ
-14 EQSHTTRISQCFRIA
+14 DYSHGRVSQSFRVA
-29 KRPSENAPNFSTPFP
+29 KPLFDRKRPFENGAASPL
-44 QRSKDSMA
+44 RIKESMC
-52 TESHPHRTSFSRIPL
+52 TESVSEHSSFNRIPL
-67 MELSANTPPPPK
+67 MELSANTQQQQQQQQQK
-79 RLKLGFESSH
+79 RLKPEVESSGDGYLS
-89 VVNPCGMMTTSFPS
+89 GMSIPKVIDAFQS
-103 PSFSL
+103 PG
-108 DTEEVTNASDPF
+108 PF
-120 VTPLKDALSYGGGCS
+120 VTPLKEPERVTLSHGCS
-135 TSSLLDDEID
+135 TFSLLDDDDID
-145 DSVLEEIDAICEQTV
+145 DSILEEIDAIV
-160 RKAACQTPNT
+160 
-170 SMTQTPTKDNYQS
+170 
-183 NSSLLD
+183 
-189 DDEIDDSV
+189 
-197 LEEIDAICEQSA
+197 EQSE
-209 RKIACQTPST
+209 RKTACQTPST
-219 SVTQTSSKDN
+219 IITQTLSKD
-229 KSSDL
+229 SDDKNSDIRASL
-234 KAEFDSRAVKMS
+234 DSRSVHFF
-246 EPGSEVKLE
+246 EPDSNVEVE
-255 VSEETT
+255 VNEEAT
-261 VAADPAL
+261 VSADPAL
-268 ITSMP
+268 IKPMP
-273 EECSKYM
+273 DECSKYM

-313 VGRVLVLLNEG
+313 VGRVLVLLNKG

-338 ATAEMRERI
+338 ATSEMRERI

-362 TFHSFSLQLCRMHAD
+362 TFHSFSLQLCRTHAD

-396 IIEAVRLY
+396 IIEAVRLH
-404 EEGKNGS
+404 EEEKKNGS
-411 STSGACESAE
+411 STSDACESGE
-421 GQSGAGAG
+421 GLKGAGAG
-429 AVRPE
+429 AVCPE
-434 YAKDISKKWQ
+434 YAKDRSKKWQ
-444 KYVTQAKASGRTP
+444 KYVTQGKASGKTP

-471 LGNYSDILKACDAL
+471 LGHYNDILKECNAL

-531 RMLGSHNHITIVG
+531 RMLGTHNHITIVG

-556 DSSGFESFRRDFPN
+556 DSSGFDSFRRDFPN
-570 YKEVRLIKNYRS
+570 FKEVRLIKNYRS

-626 QCAFVI
+626 QCSFVI
-632 DKIIEITNDGST
+632 DKIIELTNDVST
-644 PCCSHGDIAILY
+644 PSCSHGDIAILY

-680 VAFYRKKVVRII
+680 VAFYRKKVVQII
-692 LAMLRTTFPECDD
+692 LAMLRTTCSRCDD
-705 LSYRRVFKALL
+705 SSYRRVFKALL
-716 PFEKEEKKRVID
+716 PFEKEEKKKVID
-728 HIDKISTSRKCSF
+728 HIEKISTSRKCSF
-741 ISAATDIFS
+741 ISAASDIFS

-849 AIKEKKGCNQL
+849 AIKEKKGCNLL

-870 ETENFRLR
+870 ETENFRSR

-896 LEWDVVFIIKANDN
+896 LEWDIVFIVKANEN

-919 GTASEGG
+919 GTVSESVS
-926 TSLEEERRL
+926 SLEEERRL

-969 IPSHLLQVDFSIN
+969 IPGHLLQVQISGDLGLN
-982 DCRQVHQNLPN
+982 DCSKVHQNFPN
-993 KTEQSVSNFGTELKH
+993 KTEESVSNFGTEIKH
-1008 EDNKSTDN
+1008 EATEPTDN
-1016 NMMNIPV
+1016 DVMNIQV

-1028 ESLEAACALDGNN
+1028 ESIEAAYALNGNT

-1074 DKVRFVTG
+1074 DKVRFVIG
-1082 ERLASKKEKHKDVL
+1082 ERLAIKKNKHKDVL

-1104 SEEAFQYAEH
+1104 SEEAFQYAEQ
-1114 VLRWEKLPA
+1114 VLRWEQLPA

-1129 MREKQEHF
+1129 VREKQEHF
-1137 QKLRIENSMGTSEAT
+1137 QKLRIENSMGSSEAT
-1152 SKQISFLHSLG
+1152 SKQIAFLHSLG
-1163 CTVVPTS
+1163 CTMVPTS

>member
-1 MENHPPNRGMWNQ
+1 MENHPPNRGIWNQ
-14 EQSHTTRISQCFRIA
+14 EYSHGRISQNFRTA
-29 KRPSENAPNFSTPFP
+29 KPLFDRKRPSEDAATFSNPFP
-44 QRSKDSMA
+44 QRTKDSMG
-52 TESHPHRTSFSRIPL
+52 TESHVRHLNFDRIPL
-67 MELSANTPPPPK
+67 MELSANTPYK
-79 RLKLGFESSH
+79 RLKPAFEPSDDGYRR
-89 VVNPCGMMTTSFPS
+89 GMSIPS
-103 PSFSL
+103 PSFDL
-108 DTEEVTNASDPF
+108 NEEVVNAFQTEISANNGISSGSF
-120 VTPLKDALSYGGGCS
+120 VTPQKEPERVTLTYDCS
-135 TSSLLDDEID
+135 TSSLLDDEFD
-145 DSVLEEIDAICEQTV
+145 ESFLEEID
-160 RKAACQTPNT
+160 R
-170 SMTQTPTKDNYQS
+170 
-183 NSSLLD
+183 
-189 DDEIDDSV
+189 
-197 LEEIDAICEQSA
+197 ICEQSA
-209 RKIACQTPST
+209 RRKECQTPST
-219 SVTQTSSKDN
+219 SIALTPSEDDKN
-229 KSSDL
+229 SDL
-234 KAEFDSRAVKMS
+234 KAGLDSSAVEKP
-246 EPGSEVKLE
+246 EPNSNVKLE
-255 VSEETT
+255 LDEETT
-261 VAADPAL
+261 IAADPAL
-268 ITSMP
+268 ISCMP
-273 EECSKYM
+273 DECTKYM

-294 ISTPLMVIA
+294 VSTPLMVIA

-313 VGRVLVLLNEG
+313 VGRVLVMLNEG

-338 ATAEMRERI
+338 ATSEMRERI

-354 AAKEITIS
+354 AAKDITIS

-404 EEGKNGS
+404 EEEKKTGS
-411 STSGACESAE
+411 NTSGACESGE
-421 GQSGAGAG
+421 GQNRAGAG
-429 AVRPE
+429 AVCPE
-434 YAKDISKKWQ
+434 YARDISKKWQ
-444 KYVTQAKASGRTP
+444 KFVTQGKASGRTP

-471 LGNYSDILKACDAL
+471 LGNYNDILKACDAL

-498 SDFPEVFK
+498 SGFPEVFK

-556 DSSGFESFRRDFPN
+556 DSSGFDSFRRDFPN

-582 SRHIVEAASSIIKN
+582 SRHIVEAASSIIKK

-680 VAFYRKKVVRII
+680 VAFYRKKVVQII
-692 LAMLRTTFPECDD
+692 LAMLRTTLSECDD
-705 LSYRRVFKALL
+705 ASYRRVFKALL
-716 PFEKEEKKRVID
+716 PFEKEEKKRVIEY
-728 HIDKISTSRKCSF
+728 IDKISTSRKCSF
-741 ISAATDIFS
+741 ISAASDIFS

-759 NQLTQ
+759 NQLAQ

-771 LDMVAKLVDR
+771 LGMIAKLVNR

-792 ANMIPQKYLLEQRA
+792 ANMIPQKYLLEKRA

-839 HCITTGEEVD
+839 HCTTTGGEAD
-849 AIKEKKGCNQL
+849 AIQEKKGCNQL

-870 ETENFRLR
+870 ETENFRSR
-878 RHDNQNSVTLTT
+878 RHDNENSVTLTT

-896 LEWDVVFIIKANDN
+896 LEWDAVFIVKANEN
-910 EIPLLHESN
+910 EIPLLHESS
-919 GTASEGG
+919 GTASENG

-969 IPSHLLQVDFSIN
+969 IPGHLLQGDLSIN
-982 DCRQVHQNLPN
+982 DCRNVHQNLPN
-993 KTEQSVSNFGTELKH
+993 KTEQSVSNFGTEIKH
-1008 EDNKSTDN
+1008 EDYKPTDN
-1016 NMMNIPV
+1016 DVMNIQV
-1023 DDATE
+1023 DDATK
-1028 ESLEAACALDGNN
+1028 ESTEVAYGLDGNN

-1068 DPKRLI
+1068 EPKRLI
-1074 DKVRFVTG
+1074 DKVRFVIG
-1082 ERLASKKEKHKDVL
+1082 ERLAIKKEKHKDVL
-1096 RALKSSLT
+1096 RALKSSLA

-1114 VLRWEKLPA
+1114 VLRWEQLPA

-1152 SKQISFLHSLG
+1152 SKQIAFLQSLG

>member
-1 MENHPPNRGMWNQ
+1 MENLPPNRGMWNQ
-14 EQSHTTRISQCFRIA
+14 EYSHGRISQSFRSTKPLLDR
-29 KRPSENAPNFSTPFP
+29 KRPLENAPNSSD
-44 QRSKDSMA
+44 QRMKESSMG
-52 TESHPHRTSFSRIPL
+52 TESLPPHTNFNRTPL
-67 MELSANTPPPPK
+67 MELSTNTPYKRLKPAFESYADDYPCGLTTPPPRFDLDK
-79 RLKLGFESSH
+79 EIINGFQTEISGDSGFSS
-89 VVNPCGMMTTSFPS
+89 
-103 PSFSL
+103 
-108 DTEEVTNASDPF
+108 EAF
-120 VTPLKDALSYGGGCS
+120 VTPLKEPERVTLSYGCS
-135 TSSLLDDEID
+135 TS
-145 DSVLEEIDAICEQTV
+145 
-160 RKAACQTPNT
+160 
-170 SMTQTPTKDNYQS
+170 
-183 NSSLLD
+183 SSLLD
-189 DDEIDDSV
+189 DDIDDSI
-197 LEEIDAICEQSA
+197 LEEIDLIYEQSA
-209 RKIACQTPST
+209 RKAVCQTPST
-219 SVTQTSSKDN
+219 SINQTPSKDN

-234 KAEFDSRAVKMS
+234 KASLDFRDVKKFEPDSNVK
-246 EPGSEVKLE
+246 VKLD
-255 VSEETT
+255 EETT
-261 VAADPAL
+261 IAADPAL
-268 ITSMP
+268 LNSMP
-273 EECSKYM
+273 DECSKYIM
-280 QSLNDR
+280 SLNDR
-286 QRDAACSD
+286 QRDAACSN

-324 LHPSNI
+324 LLPSNI

-338 ATAEMRERI
+338 ATSEMRERI

-354 AAKEITIS
+354 AAKDITIS

-404 EEGKNGS
+404 EEEKKNGS
-411 STSGACESAE
+411 KTSVACESGEDLNSA
-421 GQSGAGAG
+421 AAG
-429 AVRPE
+429 AVCPE
-434 YAKDISKKWQ
+434 YAKDLSKKWQ
-444 KYVTQAKASGRTP
+444 KFVTQGKASGKTP
-457 EECRKMGNEIGAKI
+457 EQCRKMGNEIGAKI
-471 LGNYSDILKACDAL
+471 LGNYNDILKACDAL

-556 DSSGFESFRRDFPN
+556 DSSGFDSFHRDFPN

-626 QCAFVI
+626 QCAYVI
-632 DKIIEITNDGST
+632 DKIFEITNDGST

-680 VAFYRKKVVRII
+680 VAFYRKKVVQII
-692 LAMLRTTFPECDD
+692 LAMLKTTYSECDD
-705 LSYRRVFKALL
+705 ASYRRVFKALL
-716 PFEKEEKKRVID
+716 PFEKEEKKRVIE
-728 HIDKISTSRKCSF
+728 HIEKISTSRKCSF
-741 ISAATDIFS
+741 ISAASDIFS

-759 NQLTQ
+759 SQLTQ

-834 EFLST
+834 EFIST
-839 HCITTGEEVD
+839 HCTTTEEEVD

-870 ETENFRLR
+870 ETENFRSR
-878 RHDNQNSVTLTT
+878 RHDNENSVTLTT

-896 LEWDVVFIIKANDN
+896 LEWDIVFIVKANEN

-919 GTASEGG
+919 GNASESG

-969 IPSHLLQVDFSIN
+969 IPGHLLQGDMSVN
-982 DCRQVHQNLPN
+982 DCRKVPENLPN
-993 KTEQSVSNFGTELKH
+993 KTEQSVSSFETDRKH
-1008 EDNKSTDN
+1008 EESKLTDN
-1016 NMMNIPV
+1016 DVMNIPV
-1023 DDATE
+1023 DDTSE
-1028 ESLEAACALDGNN
+1028 ESIASYALNGNN

-1068 DPKRLI
+1068 EPKRLI
-1074 DKVRFVTG
+1074 DKVRFVIG
-1082 ERLASKKEKHKDVL
+1082 ERLAIKKNKHKDVL

-1114 VLRWEKLPA
+1114 VLRWEQLPA

-1129 MREKQEHF
+1129 VREKQEHF

-1152 SKQISFLHSLG
+1152 SKQIAFLHSLG

>member
-14 EQSHTTRISQCFRIA
+14 DHSHTRITQSFRIA
-29 KRPSENAPNFSTPFP
+29 KRPSENAANSPTPFP
-44 QRSKDSMA
+44 KRSKESMG
-52 TESHPHRTSFSRIPL
+52 TESISHRSSFKRTPL
-67 MELSANTPPPPK
+67 MELSANTPPHK
-79 RLKLGFESSH
+79 RLKPGFESSH
-89 VVNPCGMMTTSFPS
+89 VGMSIPA
-103 PSFSL
+103 PDFSL
-108 DTEEVTNASDPF
+108 DKEVSADDRVSSDPF
-120 VTPLKDALSYGGGCS
+120 VTPLKDESERVALSYGGGCS
-135 TSSLLDDEID
+135 TSSLLDDDID
-145 DSVLEEIDAICEQTV
+145 DSILEEIDAICEQ
-160 RKAACQTPNT
+160 
-170 SMTQTPTKDNYQS
+170 S
-183 NSSLLD
+183 
-189 DDEIDDSV
+189 
-197 LEEIDAICEQSA
+197 SA

-219 SVTQTSSKDN
+219 TSMTQTPSKDN

-234 KAEFDSRAVKMS
+234 EGGLDSRGVKMFKPDS
-246 EPGSEVKLE
+246 ESEVKLE
-255 VSEETT
+255 FNGETA

-324 LHPSNI
+324 LQPSNI

-404 EEGKNGS
+404 EEGKEGKNGS
-411 STSGACESAE
+411 STS
-421 GQSGAGAG
+421 AGAG
-429 AVRPE
+429 AVCPE
-434 YAKDISKKWQ
+434 YAKDRSKKWQ

-556 DSSGFESFRRDFPN
+556 DSSGFDSFRRDFPN
-570 YKEVRLIKNYRS
+570 YKE
-582 SRHIVEAASSIIKN
+582 
-596 NTKRCQ
+596 
-602 SKSISSE
+602 
-609 NSQGSKITVK
+609 ITVK

-632 DKIIEITNDGST
+632 DKIIEITNDASA

-680 VAFYRKKVVRII
+680 VAFYRKKVVRVI
-692 LAMLRTTFPECDD
+692 LAMLRTTFSECDD
-705 LSYRRVFKALL
+705 TSYRRVFKALL

-741 ISAATDIFS
+741 IIAANDIFS

-839 HCITTGEEVD
+839 HCTTTGEEVD
-849 AIKEKKGCNQL
+849 AIKKKKGCNQL

-969 IPSHLLQVDFSIN
+969 IPSHLLQVQIRTQFGDLSIN

-993 KTEQSVSNFGTELKH
+993 KTEQSVSDFGTELKH
-1008 EDNKSTDN
+1008 EDNKPTDK

-1028 ESLEAACALDGNN
+1028 ESLEAACALNGNN
-1041 FLKRFDVEVRS
+1041 FLKRFDVEARS

-1074 DKVRFVTG
+1074 DKVRFVIG
-1082 ERLASKKEKHKDVL
+1082 ERLAIKKEKHKDVL

-1104 SEEAFQYAEH
+1104 SDEAFQYAEH
-1114 VLRWEKLPA
+1114 VLRWEQLPA

-1152 SKQISFLHSLG
+1152 SKQIAFLHSLG

>member
-14 EQSHTTRISQCFRIA
+14 EKSHTTRISQCFRIA
-29 KRPSENAPNFSTPFP
+29 KRPSENAANSSTPFP
-44 QRSKDSMA
+44 KRSKESMG
-52 TESHPHRTSFSRIPL
+52 TESISHHSSFKRTPL
-67 MELSANTPPPPK
+67 MELSANTPPHK
-79 RLKLGFESSH
+79 RLKPGFESSR
-89 VVNPCGMMTTSFPS
+89 VGLGIPAPD
-103 PSFSL
+103 FSL
-108 DTEEVTNASDPF
+108 DKEVLDASRSEVSADDSSDPF
-120 VTPLKDALSYGGGCS
+120 VTPLKDESERVTLSYGGGCS

-145 DSVLEEIDAICEQTV
+145 DSILEEIDAICEQSV
-160 RKAACQTPNT
+160 RKAACQTPDT
-170 SMTQTPTKDNYQS
+170 SMAEAPY
-183 NSSLLD
+183 SSLLD
-189 DDEIDDSV
+189 DEFDDSV

-219 SVTQTSSKDN
+219 SMTQTPSKDN

-234 KAEFDSRAVKMS
+234 EGGLDSRGVKLS
-246 EPGSEVKLE
+246 EPDSEVKLE
-255 VSEETT
+255 YEEAT

-324 LHPSNI
+324 LQPSNI

-362 TFHSFSLQLCRMHAD
+362 TFHSFSLQICRMHAD

-411 STSGACESAE
+411 NTSDACESAE
-421 GQSGAGAG
+421 GLSGAGAG
-429 AVRPE
+429 AVCPE
-434 YAKDISKKWQ
+434 YAKDRSKKWQ

-556 DSSGFESFRRDFPN
+556 DSSGFDSFRRDFPN
-570 YKEVRLIKNYRS
+570 YKE
-582 SRHIVEAASSIIKN
+582 
-596 NTKRCQ
+596 
-602 SKSISSE
+602 
-609 NSQGSKITVK
+609 ITVK

-692 LAMLRTTFPECDD
+692 LAMLRTTFSECDD
-705 LSYRRVFKALL
+705 TSYRRVFKALL

-741 ISAATDIFS
+741 IIAANDIFS

-759 NQLTQ
+759 SQLTQ

-806 VVDNDGGKLLNED
+806 VVDNGGGKLLNED

-839 HCITTGEEVD
+839 HCTTTGEEVD

-969 IPSHLLQVDFSIN
+969 IPSHLLQGDLSTN
-982 DCRQVHQNLPN
+982 DCRKVHQNLPN

-1008 EDNKSTDN
+1008 EDNKPTDN

-1028 ESLEAACALDGNN
+1028 ESLEAACALNGNN

-1074 DKVRFVTG
+1074 DKVRFVIG
-1082 ERLASKKEKHKDVL
+1082 ERLAIKKEKHKEVL
-1096 RALKSSLT
+1096 RALKSSLKSSLT
-1104 SEEAFQYAEH
+1104 SEEVFQYAEH
-1114 VLRWEKLPA
+1114 VLRWEQLPA

-1152 SKQISFLHSLG
+1152 SKQIAFLHSLG

>member
-29 KRPSENAPNFSTPFP
+29 KRPSENAANSPTPFP
-44 QRSKDSMA
+44 KRSKESMG
-52 TESHPHRTSFSRIPL
+52 TESISHRSSFKRTPL
-67 MELSANTPPPPK
+67 MELSANTPPHK
-79 RLKLGFESSH
+79 RFKPGFESSR
-89 VVNPCGMMTTSFPS
+89 VGMCIPA
-103 PSFSL
+103 PDFSL
-108 DTEEVTNASDPF
+108 DKEVSADDRVSSDPF
-120 VTPLKDALSYGGGCS
+120 VTPLKDESVRVSLSYGGGCS

-145 DSVLEEIDAICEQTV
+145 DSILEEIDAICEQSV

-170 SMTQTPTKDNYQS
+170 SMTETPSRDYQS
-183 NSSLLD
+183 SSSLLD
-189 DDEIDDSV
+189 DDIDDSV
-197 LEEIDAICEQSA
+197 LEEIDAICEESA

-219 SVTQTSSKDN
+219 TSMTQTPSKDN

-234 KAEFDSRAVKMS
+234 EGGLDSRGVKMFKPDS
-246 EPGSEVKLE
+246 NVKLE
-255 VSEETT
+255 FNKETS

-324 LHPSNI
+324 LQPSNI

-411 STSGACESAE
+411 STSAACESAE
-421 GQSGAGAG
+421 GHSGAGAG
-429 AVRPE
+429 AVCPE
-434 YAKDISKKWQ
+434 YAKDRSKKWQ

-556 DSSGFESFRRDFPN
+556 DSSGFDSFRRDFPN
-570 YKEVRLIKNYRS
+570 YKE
-582 SRHIVEAASSIIKN
+582 
-596 NTKRCQ
+596 
-602 SKSISSE
+602 
-609 NSQGSKITVK
+609 ITVK

-632 DKIIEITNDGST
+632 DKIIEITNDASA

-680 VAFYRKKVVRII
+680 VAFYRKKVVRVI
-692 LAMLRTTFPECDD
+692 LAMLRTTFSECDD
-705 LSYRRVFKALL
+705 TSYRRVFKALL

-741 ISAATDIFS
+741 IIAANDIFS

-839 HCITTGEEVD
+839 HCTTTGEEVD
-849 AIKEKKGCNQL
+849 AIKKKKGCNQL

-969 IPSHLLQVDFSIN
+969 IPSHLLQGDLSIN
-982 DCRQVHQNLPN
+982 DCRKVHQNLPN
-993 KTEQSVSNFGTELKH
+993 KTEQSVSDFGTELKH
-1008 EDNKSTDN
+1008 EDNKPTDN

-1028 ESLEAACALDGNN
+1028 ESIEAACALNGNN

-1074 DKVRFVTG
+1074 DKVGFVIG
-1082 ERLASKKEKHKDVL
+1082 ERLAIKKEKHKGVL

-1104 SEEAFQYAEH
+1104 SDEAFQYAEH
-1114 VLRWEKLPA
+1114 VLRWEQLPA

-1129 MREKQEHF
+1129 VREKQEHF

-1152 SKQISFLHSLG
+1152 SKQIAFLHSLG